1 MTSEEGEKDG
11 IENTVSLINQQK
23 QPKNNFVLVFP
34 LTAFWQRII
43 MATKWLEK
51 WRSLKIRTCL
61 GRSRVVRDSV
71 EILKKKISSMKKCK
85 LSNFYLSS

>member
-1 MTSEEGEKDG
+1 MMSEEGEKDG

-34 LTAFWQRII
+34 LTAFWQIII
-43 MATKWLEK
+43 MATKRLEK

-71 EILKKKISSMKKCK
+71 EILKK
-85 LSNFYLSS
+85 NQ